1 METRDQSDRQTNRRR
16 YRKGSRTLKAV
27 VDTNVLVFDTFEDSE
42 FHKEASSGLDSL
54 EGWGLPG
61 MVFHELV
68 WFFMSQKI
76 ATPKTNAKVK
86 EYLTNEKTTFIPCSA
101 DDIMFASSKMKDH
114 REYNDLVILSSA
126 RRIGIP
132 LYTFDENLK
141 TIAKRQGIE
150 LLRG

>member
-1 METRDQSDRQTNRRR
+1 M
-16 YRKGSRTLKAV
+16 

-54 EGWGLPG
+54 EGWGLPS

-68 WFFMSQKI
+68 WFFRSQKVV
-76 ATPKTNAKVK
+76 TPRTNAKVK

-132 LYTFDENLK
+132 LYTFDENLR